1 MRDTFVIRVIIKHM
15 RDQESVYVRAHARKC
30 MGMRRGMHRACLYL
44 CAAHVGSLVCTC
56 MHVGVRVHYR
66 YVYVY
71 SVQCMYVDVRGCAF
85 SLCVQCT
92 VYSVYTW
99 VCVFTMCTVY
109 VREWAWARLTDRF
122 GIKTMRKHAWRWLHA
137 RVITVPGVD
146 RMQHLPPVTTVLPT
160 PSFNRAGAWCTMH
173 DAA

>member
-71 SVQCMYVDVRGCAF
+71 SVQCMYVDVRGC
-85 SLCVQCT
+85 
-92 VYSVYTW
+92 TW
-99 VCVFTMCTVY
+99 MCVFTMCTVY
-109 VREWAWARLTDRF
+109 SVQCIYLGVRV
-122 GIKTMRKHAWRWLHA
+122 HY
-137 RVITVPGVD
+137 VYSV
-146 RMQHLPPVTTVLPT
+146 
-160 PSFNRAGAWCTMH
+160 CT
-173 DAA
+173 